1 MIGDEGWG
9 DQLYLS
15 LCKISTR
22 GDQDPHRPGQVP
34 PSSHTATGSEHLGER
49 LQPPAPSPDSHLP
62 ARAPCQLLSSTYCAL
77 APLQVRGTG
86 EEERPPARQS
96 RHRPRGALGSE
107 WGLWAPQASAARD
120 PDLRGQNPHADS
132 SPVTP
137 APVKSRAPSRAVAVP
152 CAWQEASSR
161 GEAAHAI
168 GRRK

>member
-77 APLQVRGTG
+77 APLQVRGTEG
-86 EEERPPARQS
+86 KRSAH
-96 RHRPRGALGSE
+96 RHDSPGTGLV
-107 WGLWAPQASAARD
+107 GLWAQSGVSGPRRHQ
-120 PDLRGQNPHADS
+120 PH
-132 SPVTP
+132 VT
-137 APVKSRAPSRAVAVP
+137 
-152 CAWQEASSR
+152 QT
-161 GEAAHAI
+161 
-168 GRRK
+168 